1 MTVPA
6 SDVTPGNFNGGIVN
20 ATANGTDA
28 YSIVQGLNYSGGSSG
43 YVIGGL
49 RVTQETLNSGNN
61 FAWSIIG
68 IQNNSS
74 PGGENVAGY
83 MQARRKTSNA
93 GSTWALA
100 VETIDEH
107 ANPTKSNIGIE
118 IAHVVK
124 GGTTAKVRRALDIHV
139 KNFDTVG
146 TAVVNDGICL
156 NSTNEGGTTK
166 IENGI
171 RFDGNF
177 DLGIDLSGASFTGQN
192 DAIVLSHNQNI
203 HLGDGMR
210 IRYNRSNSRIEFHRQ
225 DYGVVGS
232 IDVTVP
238 AGTNQ
243 MN

>member
-1 MTVPA
+1 MSTPA
-6 SDVTPGNFNGGIVN
+6 SDVTPGNFNGGQVN
-20 ATANGTDA
+20 AVVNGTDA
-28 YSIVQGLNYSGGSSG
+28 YSIVQGFNFTGGNNG
-43 YVIGGL
+43 YVTAGL
-49 RVTQETLNSGNN
+49 RVTQNTINSGNN
-61 FAWSIIG
+61 FAWAIIG

-74 PGGENVAGY
+74 PGGENCGGY

-93 GSTWALA
+93 GGTWALA
-100 VETIDEH
+100 TEMIDEH

-124 GGTTAKVRRALDIHV
+124 GGTTAKVRRMLDIHA
-139 KNFDTVG
+139 KNFDGVG
-146 TAVVNDGICL
+146 TAVINDGIRI
-156 NSTNEGGTTK
+156 NSVDSGGTTK
-166 IENGI
+166 VENGI
-171 RFDGNF
+171 VLDGNF
-177 DLGIDLSGASFTGQN
+177 DLGIDVSDATFTGQN
-192 DAIVLSHNQNI
+192 DALVLSHNQNI